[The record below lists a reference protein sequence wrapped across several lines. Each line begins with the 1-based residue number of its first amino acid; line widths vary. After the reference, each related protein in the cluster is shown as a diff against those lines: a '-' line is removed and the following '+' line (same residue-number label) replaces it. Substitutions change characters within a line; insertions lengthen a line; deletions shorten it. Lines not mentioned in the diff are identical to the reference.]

1 MTHERP
7 PDVDRRLR
15 DAFPRDTHA
24 VSRVIRGALAS
35 DARQR
40 VHWRMA
46 LAGGFALALLAAVLG
61 VWPAR
66 PVPAPS
72 DVTTLSGSFARGLLV
87 LSMPDGSVSISDGG
101 TREDRPPDGYG
112 ILLVEGELK

>member
-1 MTHERP
+1 
-7 PDVDRRLR
+7 V
-15 DAFPRDTHA
+15 
-24 VSRVIRGALAS
+24 
-35 DARQR
+35 
-40 VHWRMA
+40 
-46 LAGGFALALLAAVLG
+46 AGGIAVALLAVVLS

-66 PVPAPS
+66 PLPAPS
-72 DVTTLSGSFARGLLV
+72 DVTTLSGSFAGGLLV